1 MALLS
6 NCHLKTNLCHDRTSY
21 FQINFQMEA
30 ISEKSFVKYSE
41 LIQGNAEKE
50 DEIFLTSSQ
59 KSHDKLNVEKLDL
72 EGIENN
78 TNVKIK
84 RSQKNFGLKTLV
96 GLSLVFLMIVTGL
109 ITGLLILNLK
119 IQNLEQKLES
129 NEQFADG
136 LMNAENMTQAEMGN
150 FIIQN
155 KNQINKKLAFKHFQK
170 VLKDKELIFTAIK
183 DGDFEKVKL
192 ILDLGVSVNT
202 LHPDIFRETPLHW
215 ASAYGHF
222 EIAKLLLDNGADV
235 NARAHGNCIPLHYA
249 AKNGYAKI
257 AELLLQNGADVNAKT
272 FESEYTPLFYAA
284 RYGHP
289 EVVQVLLKHGARK
302 DLRNWRHRSP
312 LEIAAE
318 FMEGNYKQVIA
329 LLKND

>member
-1 MALLS
+1 
-6 NCHLKTNLCHDRTSY
+6 
-21 FQINFQMEA
+21 MELN
-30 ISEKSFVKYSE
+30 SEKSFVKYSE
-41 LIQGNAEKE
+41 LIQENAERE
-50 DEIFLTSSQ
+50 NEIFLTSSQ
-59 KSHDKLNVEKLDL
+59 KSMDKLNVEKLDF

-109 ITGLLILNLK
+109 IAGLLILNLK

-136 LMNAENMTQAEMGN
+136 LMNAQNMTQAEMGN
-150 FIIQN
+150 FIKQN

-170 VLKDKELIFTAIK
+170 ALKDKDELIFEAVE
-183 DGDFEKVKL
+183 DGDIEKVKL
-192 ILDLGVSVNT
+192 ILDLGVSANT
-202 LHPDIFRETPLHW
+202 SDIFRSTPLHW
-215 ASAYGHF
+215 ASFDGHF
-222 EIAKLLLDNGADV
+222 KIAKLLLDNGADV
-235 NARAHGNCIPLHYA
+235 NATNLNHCTALHHA
-249 AKNGYAKI
+249 AEKGHAKI

-302 DLRNWRHRSP
+302 DLRNWHHRSP

-318 FMEGNYKQVIA
+318 FMEGNYKKVIA